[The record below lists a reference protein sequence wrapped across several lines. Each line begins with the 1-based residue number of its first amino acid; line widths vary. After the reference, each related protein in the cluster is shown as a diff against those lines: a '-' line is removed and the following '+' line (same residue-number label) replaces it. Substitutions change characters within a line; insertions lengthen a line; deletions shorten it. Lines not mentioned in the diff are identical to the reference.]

1 MNKRQKKQLIILAPT
16 FPPQIGGPA
25 TYIKNIL
32 PFLSEHFT
40 ITLISSYNKDYLFNK
55 EQFLFK
61 HIQFKGIKFIRPFQF
76 LYFSFKYLKKDSVL
90 FSTSSPQDTFLST
103 ILYRTLNKK
112 VFLRIG
118 GEYHREFSQDG
129 LKNNFCTKIKSYILF
144 LILKTISFFKTDFI
158 CVSYLM
164 EKYLK
169 SINIIKNTH
178 ILFNP
183 VISGIERK
191 PFKKNI
197 SRTKLLTISRLI
209 KRKKIH
215 EIIEF
220 ISKHKEIS
228 LTICGNGPEESNLK
242 KLADKKNVCVI
253 FKDNI
258 FDKDKILEF
267 EKADYFILNS
277 VQGEGCPNAV
287 LEALNFGI
295 PVLTTEHIK
304 DTGVVNYQ
312 NAFIYEDI
320 NQIYNY
326 ILENNSIEKYNALI
340 AKTYVLSDFHI
351 NTHINRLKKLFNCD

>member
-32 PFLSEHFT
+32 PYLSEHFR
-40 ITLISSYNKDYLFNK
+40 ITLISSYINYNHINK
-55 EQFLFK
+55 EKFPFR

-76 LYFSFKYLKKDSVL
+76 LYFSFKYIKKDSVI
-90 FSTSSPQDTFLST
+90 FAISSPQDTFLS
-103 ILYRTLNKK
+103 IIIFRLLNKK

-118 GEYHREFSQDG
+118 GEYHREFSQDS
-129 LKNNFCTKIKSYILF
+129 LKNSLYAKIKSGVLL
-144 LILKTISFFKTDFI
+144 LILKIISFFKTGFI
-158 CVSYLM
+158 CVSYIM

-178 ILFNP
+178 VLFNP
-183 VISGIERK
+183 VVSDIAKKTAENNK
-191 PFKKNI
+191 P
-197 SRTKLLTISRLI
+197 RTRLLTISRLI

-220 ISKHKEIS
+220 ISEHKEIS
-228 LTICGNGPEESNLK
+228 LTICGTGPEEYNLK
-242 KLADKKNVCVI
+242 RLAEKKGVCVI
-253 FKDNI
+253 FKDSV

-277 VQGEGCPNAV
+277 IKGEGCPNAI

-295 PVLTTEHIK
+295 PVLTTQHIK
-304 DTGVVNYQ
+304 DTGVVNNL
-312 NAFIYEDI
+312 NAFIYKDI
-320 NQIYNY
+320 NQIYEY
-326 ILENNSIEKYNALI
+326 IIENNSREKYNALI
-340 AKTYVLSDFHI
+340 AKTYLSPDFHI
-351 NTHINRLKKLFNCD
+351 NSHINRLKKLFNCD